1 MEQMKELNQKIQ
13 EMAGRIRELR
23 DIVGLSTKEMAEKT
37 GVSESEYISCENGEK
52 DLNFTFIYRCANALN
67 VNVTEIIEGYSPK
80 LKGYTVTRRE
90 NGQKISQAHGMTY
103 YNLAYAFQN
112 RIAEPLYVKSVYSE
126 ENANKEI
133 ELTTHAGQECDI
145 VIDGHL
151 MVQIGKHKEVLGPGD
166 SIYYDSDTPHGM
178 VAVNGKDCIFYAIVL
193 NPTGEPIPELSNTKK
208 LVDYKKQESVKD
220 TKVREYHKFIDI
232 VEDEDG
238 TPTSIKFKDTD
249 KFNFAFDLVDALAE
263 REPEK
268 LAMLHI
274 SRDKTER
281 RFTFKDI

>member
-23 DIVGLSTKEMAEKT
+23 DIVGLSTADMALKT
-37 GVSESEYISCENGEK
+37 GISESEYISCENGEQ
-52 DLNFTFIYRCANALN
+52 DLNFTFIYRCANALS

-80 LKGYTVTRRE
+80 LKGYTVTRKE
-90 NGQKISQAHGMTY
+90 SGQKISQAHGMTY

-145 VIDGHL
+145 VVDGHL
-151 MVQIGKHKEVLGPGD
+151 MVQIGKHKEILGPGD

-178 VAVNGKDCIFYAIVL
+178 VCGKRKGLYFLC
-193 NPTGEPIPELSNTKK
+193 N
-208 LVDYKKQESVKD
+208 
-220 TKVREYHKFIDI
+220 R
-232 VEDEDG
+232 
-238 TPTSIKFKDTD
+238 IKP
-249 KFNFAFDLVDALAE
+249 NWRAN
-263 REPEK
+263 
-268 LAMLHI
+268 
-274 SRDKTER
+274 SRTFR
-281 RFTFKDI
+281 R